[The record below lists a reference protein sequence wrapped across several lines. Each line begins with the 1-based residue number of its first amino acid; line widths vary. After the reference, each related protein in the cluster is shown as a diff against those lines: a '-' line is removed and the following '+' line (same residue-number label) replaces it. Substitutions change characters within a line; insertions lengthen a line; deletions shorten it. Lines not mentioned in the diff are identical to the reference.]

1 MNPWAPQTNPPL
13 TETLR
18 LQLEGT
24 RQLLQLLAAEKDAL
38 LRNDADALEQ
48 ITPNKAD
55 AAERLRRLSE
65 PLLRLA
71 AGQPGTLYAQL
82 SRQPEAVRLLADWAE
97 LRELAATCQRANQEN
112 AALLETR
119 HRQVRQTLQNLR
131 GEAPPQTYGRG
142 GYDRLSLGSQRLGS
156 A

>member
-1 MNPWAPQTNPPL
+1 MNPWSPQTNPPL

-24 RQLLQLLAAEKDAL
+24 RRLRQLLAAEKDAL
-38 LRNDADALEQ
+38 LRNDADLLEQ
-48 ITPNKAD
+48 ITPDKSA
-55 AAERLRRLSE
+55 AAELLRRLSE

-71 AGQPGTLYAQL
+71 AGQPGTLYEQL
-82 SRQPEAVRLLADWAE
+82 ARQPEAVRLLADWAE
-97 LRELAATCQRANQEN
+97 LRELAAVCQRANQEN

-131 GEAPPQTYGRG
+131 GEAPAQTYGRG
-142 GYDRLSLGSQRLGS
+142 GYDRLSLGSQRLGC